1 MRVEAISKLKQE
13 IIESI
18 DVSRQISDE
27 EVYDIIDEA
36 LRRWIRKVYVRIPER
51 IKLRRDIFNS
61 IRRLDVLQD
70 LIEDESITEIMV
82 NGPEKIFY
90 EKNGRLYL
98 SDRVFES
105 EKKLEDI
112 VQRIASEVNR
122 SVNEASPI
130 TDARLAD
137 GSRVN
142 LVLPPVSLTG
152 AIVTIRK
159 FRRDIMSMERL
170 IELGSISEEA
180 AQLLKRLVE
189 GHYNI
194 ICSGGTGCGKST
206 MLNALS
212 GYIQP
217 EERVITI
224 EDSAELIMDIPNLVR
239 LEARNAGL
247 EGKNE
252 VTIRTLIKTAL
263 RMRPDRI
270 IVGEVRGRE
279 AIDML
284 QSLNTGH
291 CGMSTIH
298 ANSPKDMLSRLETM
312 VLLDEN
318 IPLNAIRAQIASAV
332 DIIIGIS
339 RLRDDS
345 RRITEICEVCGL
357 ENGEI
362 CLNTL
367 FEFKEEG
374 ACEQDTH
381 DSGALNHCLNKKER
395 KGRVSGQLVKVGSL
409 IHREKLI
416 SYGA

>member
-1 MRVEAISKLKQE
+1 MTADEVMAIKKDVLKK
-13 IIESI
+13 I
-18 DVSRQISDE
+18 DVSRQVSDD
-27 EVYDIIDEA
+27 EVYDIIDES
-36 LRRWIRKVYVRIPER
+36 LRQWIRQVYVGISER
-51 IKLRRDIFNS
+51 LQLRRDIFNS

-70 LIEDESITEIMV
+70 LIEDDSITEIMV
-82 NGPEKIFY
+82 NGPNKIFY
-90 EKNGRLYL
+90 ERNGRLYL
-98 SDRVFES
+98 SDRAFES

-142 LVLPPVSLTG
+142 LVLPPVSLSG
-152 AIVTIRK
+152 AVVTIRK
-159 FRRDIMSMERL
+159 FRRDIMSMEKL
-170 IELGSISEEA
+170 IEIGSVSREA
-180 AQLLKRLVE
+180 AELLKRLVK

-212 GYIQP
+212 GYIQQ

-239 LEARNAGL
+239 MEARNANV
-247 EGKNE
+247 EGKKE
-252 VTIRTLIKTAL
+252 ITIRTLIKTAL

-339 RLRDDS
+339 RLRDDT
-345 RRITEICEVCGL
+345 RRITEICEVEGFRD
-357 ENGEI
+357 GEI
-362 CLNTL
+362 CLNKL
-367 FEFKEEG
+367 FEFKEDDVENPESNVKEAEG
-374 ACEQDTH
+374 YKSE
-381 DSGALNHCLNKKER
+381 EFVR
-395 KGRVSGQLVKVGSL
+395 KVSGRLVKVGDL
-409 IHREKLI
+409 IHKEKLI
-416 SYGA
+416 SYRA

>member
-1 MRVEAISKLKQE
+1 MTADEVTAIKKDVLKK
-13 IIESI
+13 I
-18 DVSRQISDE
+18 DVSRQVSDD
-27 EVYDIIDEA
+27 EVYDIIDES
-36 LRRWIRKVYVRIPER
+36 LRQWVRQIYVGISER
-51 IKLRRDIFNS
+51 LQLRRDIFNS

-70 LIEDESITEIMV
+70 LIEDDSITEIMV
-82 NGPEKIFY
+82 NGPNKIFY
-90 EKNGRLYL
+90 EKSGRLYL
-98 SDRVFES
+98 SDRAFES

-122 SVNEASPI
+122 SINEASPI

-142 LVLPPVSLTG
+142 LVLPPVSLSG
-152 AIVTIRK
+152 AVVTIRK
-159 FRRDIMSMERL
+159 FRKDIMSMDKL
-170 IELGSISEEA
+170 IEIGSVSLEA
-180 AQLLKRLVE
+180 AELLKRLVK

-212 GYIQP
+212 GYIQQ

-224 EDSAELIMDIPNLVR
+224 EDSAELIMEIPNLVR
-239 LEARNAGL
+239 MEARNANV
-247 EGKNE
+247 EGKKE
-252 VTIRTLIKTAL
+252 ITIRTLIKTAL

-339 RLRDDS
+339 RMRDDT
-345 RRITEICEVCGL
+345 RRITEICEVEGFRD
-357 ENGEI
+357 GEI
-362 CLNTL
+362 CLNKL
-367 FEFKEEG
+367 FEFKEDKIESS
-374 ACEQDTH
+374 ER
-381 DSGALNHCLNKKER
+381 NVKEEDVNINAEFTG
-395 KGRVSGQLVKVGSL
+395 KVSGRLVKVGEL
-409 IHREKLI
+409 IHKEKLI
-416 SYGA
+416 SYRA